1 MNRFWYAPTAL
12 LIVAF
17 TVPARSQAVLPQRG
31 HDGGLT
37 ENVYG
42 LGLALGAASGVGLSF
57 RQHFPGY
64 VSYQL
69 IGGIIKVDRETSYD
83 FGGELQYD
91 FIRGQGVRFFAA
103 AAAGYYYS
111 GGKRGNDLDAPGRF
125 GMGIGGEV
133 PVQGGFHIS
142 GEILFTF
149 FSDGNVLPLPQ
160 VGMHYYFY

>member
-1 MNRFWYAPTAL
+1 MNRRRCAAAAL
-12 LIVAF
+12 LIAVCA
-17 TVPARSQAVLPQRG
+17 VPARSQAVLPQRG

-69 IGGIIKVDRETSYD
+69 IGGIIKVDSETSYD

-111 GGKRGNDLDAPGRF
+111 GGRQGNDIEAPGRI
-125 GMGIGGEV
+125 GVGIGGEV
-133 PVQGGFHIS
+133 PVQGGFHVS
-142 GEILFTF
+142 GELLFTF

-160 VGMHYYFY
+160 VSMHYYFY

>member
-1 MNRFWYAPTAL
+1 MNPVRCAATAL
-12 LIVAF
+12 LVVVCA
-17 TVPARSQAVLPQRG
+17 VPGRSQAVLPQRG

-64 VSYQL
+64 VSYSL
-69 IGGIIKVDRETSYD
+69 VGGIIKVDNETSYD

-91 FIRGQGVRFFAA
+91 FIRAQGVRFFAA
-103 AAAGYYYS
+103 AAAGYFYS
-111 GGKRGNDLDAPGRF
+111 GGRRGNDLEAPGRI
-125 GMGIGGEV
+125 GVGVGGEV

-142 GEILFTF
+142 GELLFTF